1 MNLDNIMFIII
12 FLLLIVI
19 LGFLY
24 YMSNN
29 IKKNQNKINIL
40 ESDVNALRERLG
52 VHNEKMNSIDN
63 YLNKDMLEKKSNKM
77 NPNSDPVDFSNF
89 LERISSMNGNM
100 MNGDNE
106 YSEEDSSKDGSSEDE
121 SSSDGE
127 EESSV
132 DEEDD
137 STQYE
142 TEDSSSNQEESSQD
156 SSEDVSEDIS
166 IDDNVKS
173 ESSKES
179 EPESEPEPEPV
190 PVKVFVEEKKVEEV
204 LSPKKEEPIFEEKP
218 FMGID
223 DLMDEK
229 SLKKMPTAS
238 IKKLDLGTV
247 MLGGDGK
254 TKYIVALNKLG
265 KKYWKRN

>member
-40 ESDVNALRERLG
+40 ESDINALRERLG
-52 VHNEKMNSIDN
+52 VQNEKMNSIDN
-63 YLNKDMLEKKSNKM
+63 YLNKDMLEKKTNKM

-89 LERISSMNGNM
+89 LERISSMNGGM

-106 YSEEDSSKDGSSEDE
+106 YSEEDSSEDE
-121 SSSDGE
+121 ESSE
-127 EESSV
+127 EESSEEDTSE
-132 DEEDD
+132 DEEDG

-142 TEDSSSNQEESSQD
+142 TEESSSENE
-156 SSEDVSEDIS
+156 VSEEKVS
-166 IDDNVKS
+166 ETVKS

-179 EPESEPEPEPV
+179 DPV
-190 PVKVFVEEKKVEEV
+190 VIEEV
-204 LSPKKEEPIFEEKP
+204 VIVPPKKEEPEEKP
-218 FMGID
+218 FVGID
-223 DLMDEK
+223 DLMDDK
-229 SLKKMPTAS
+229 ALKKMPTAS

-247 MLGGDGK
+247 MVGGDGK

>member
-1 MNLDNIMFIII
+1 MFIII

-52 VHNEKMNSIDN
+52 VQNEKMNSIDT
-63 YLNKDMLEKKSNKM
+63 YLNKDMLEKKTNKM
-77 NPNSDPVDFSNF
+77 NPNNDPVDFSNF
-89 LERISSMNGNM
+89 LERISSMNGGM
-100 MNGDNE
+100 MNPDNE
-106 YSEEDSSKDGSSEDE
+106 YSEEDSTEEDE
-121 SSSDGE
+121 STEEEDSDDDSSN

-132 DEEDD
+132 DEEDE

-142 TEDSSSNQEESSQD
+142 TEESSSEEEVSEEKV
-156 SSEDVSEDIS
+156 SEDVS

-179 EPESEPEPEPV
+179 VPEPEPEPV
-190 PVKVFVEEKKVEEV
+190 KVVVEEV
-204 LSPKKEEPIFEEKP
+204 IIPKSEEKP
-218 FMGID
+218 FIGID
-223 DLMDEK
+223 DLIDDK
-229 SLKKMPTAS
+229 ALKKMPTAS

-254 TKYIVALNKLG
+254 TKYIVALNKSG

>member
-63 YLNKDMLEKKSNKM
+63 YLNKDMLEKKSSKM
-77 NPNSDPVDFSNF
+77 NSNSDPVDFSNF
-89 LERISSMNGNM
+89 LERISSMNGGM

-106 YSEEDSSKDGSSEDE
+106 YSEEDSSEDEEEESTEDDSSEDE
-121 SSSDGE
+121 
-127 EESSV
+127 ESS
-132 DEEDD
+132 EEDG

-142 TEDSSSNQEESSQD
+142 TEESS
-156 SSEDVSEDIS
+156 EEEVSEEKVS
-166 IDDNVKS
+166 ESVSSVDDNVKS

-179 EPESEPEPEPV
+179 EPE
-190 PVKVFVEEKKVEEV
+190 PVKVVVEEV
-204 LSPKKEEPIFEEKP
+204 VVSPKKEEPVSEEKP
-218 FMGID
+218 FIGID
-223 DLMDEK
+223 DLLDDK
-229 SLKKMPTAS
+229 ALKKMPTAS

-247 MLGGDGK
+247 MVGGDGK
-254 TKYIVALNKLG
+254 TKYIVALNKSG

>member
-19 LGFLY
+19 LGCLY

-89 LERISSMNGNM
+89 LERISSMNGGM

-106 YSEEDSSKDGSSEDE
+106 YSEEDSSEDEESTEEDSSE
-121 SSSDGE
+121 
-127 EESSV
+127 

-137 STQYE
+137 STEDEDTQYE
-142 TEDSSSNQEESSQD
+142 TDESSSSDE
-156 SSEDVSEDIS
+156 VSEEKVS
-166 IDDNVKS
+166 ESVSSVDDNVKS

-179 EPESEPEPEPV
+179 EPV
-190 PVKVFVEEKKVEEV
+190 AVVEEV
-204 LSPKKEEPIFEEKP
+204 VVPKKEEPVSEEKP
-218 FMGID
+218 FIGID
-223 DLMDEK
+223 DLIDDK
-229 SLKKMPTAS
+229 ALKKMPTAS

-254 TKYIVALNKLG
+254 TKYIVALNKSG